1 MLSFAGE
8 FTETEM
14 PKMAKTDIKIR
25 TRVQVYVYITLYYNR

>member
-14 PKMAKTDIKIR
+14 SKTDIEIR
-25 TRVQVYVYITLYYNR
+25 REYQVYVYIILYYIR